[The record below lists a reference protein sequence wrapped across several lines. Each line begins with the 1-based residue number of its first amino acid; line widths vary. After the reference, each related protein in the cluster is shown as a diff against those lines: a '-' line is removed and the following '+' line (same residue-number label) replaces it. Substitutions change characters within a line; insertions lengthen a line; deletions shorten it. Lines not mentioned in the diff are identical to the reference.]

1 MPDPSPTDLLNL
13 LGVGLP
19 QRRGL
24 SWLRWPT
31 LSGFQPFRWRDGLL
45 PLHLPAHGRGRGLA
59 PSLIRLL
66 RQPPGSWDLPELP
79 ELGGPLEADG
89 AVAVSQRRCAALLD
103 AEDCWFGVNGAS
115 GLLQAALLG
124 LCPPGSRVLLPRTLH
139 RSLLHGCL
147 LGQLEPLL
155 FDLPFDAS
163 SGLWLPPTQEG
174 LAAVLAAVAA
184 DGQPPPAALVLVDPS
199 YQGQRAPLASL
210 VALAHQ
216 AGLPVLVDQAHGGG
230 EALASGADLVVISL
244 QKASGGL
251 AQAAALLGQGPR
263 YDRSALE
270 RALLWLQTSSPSA
283 LLLASAAAAIEHR
296 ASAAG
301 RRRRQRA
308 ESIGEALRQRLLA
321 EGFSLLPPADPLRLV
336 LLTGPLGLSG
346 LEADDWLLQ
355 RGVIAELPEPGALTF
370 CLGLVPP
377 PRLLQRLP
385 RRLMAMR
392 DALSRP
398 PLPPFCRAP
407 LPLVAAP
414 SLPLGVA
421 WRAASESVP
430 LGQCADRVAAEPI
443 CPYPPGIP
451 MLIPGERID
460 SARAGWLQE
469 QQPLWPG
476 QIADT
481 VRVVAE

>member
-1 MPDPSPTDLLNL
+1 M
-13 LGVGLP
+13 
-19 QRRGL
+19 
-24 SWLRWPT
+24 
-31 LSGFQPFRWRDGLL
+31 
-45 PLHLPAHGRGRGLA
+45 
-59 PSLIRLL
+59 
-66 RQPPGSWDLPELP
+66 
-79 ELGGPLEADG
+79 
-89 AVAVSQRRCAALLD
+89 
-103 AEDCWFGVNGAS
+103 
-115 GLLQAALLG
+115 
-124 LCPPGSRVLLPRTLH
+124 
-139 RSLLHGCL
+139 
-147 LGQLEPLL
+147 
-155 FDLPFDAS
+155 
-163 SGLWLPPTQEG
+163 
-174 LAAVLAAVAA
+174 
-184 DGQPPPAALVLVDPS
+184 
-199 YQGQRAPLASL
+199 
-210 VALAHQ
+210 
-216 AGLPVLVDQAHGGG
+216 
-230 EALASGADLVVISL
+230 
-244 QKASGGL
+244 
-251 AQAAALLGQGPR
+251 
-263 YDRSALE
+263 
-270 RALLWLQTSSPSA
+270 
-283 LLLASAAAAIEHR
+283 
-296 ASAAG
+296 
-301 RRRRQRA
+301 
-308 ESIGEALRQRLLA
+308 IGEALRQRLLA

-407 LPLVAAP
+407 LPLVVAP

-430 LGQCADRVAAEPI
+430 LGQCAGRVAAEPI

-481 VRVVAE
+481 LRVVAE